1 MNHLLKA
8 ADGDSGKWVR
18 VEKSLM
24 KLFTNCLL
32 TAACI
37 ILPAFAASRC
47 TAQDGD
53 RLLHAG
59 LLGLTADEETLARE
73 PTILPN
79 DLAAPKEARWSDR
92 SGPVIRYRT
101 GGLYYKNDVMAAMV
115 KYASD
120 PGIVPLV
127 GISVEGSLCDYF
139 SSRGTFDLIYGFG
152 TFQEDRPDGT
162 PLGIWIDGEFAQLS
176 LKYTA
181 LFHLPPRTFSNEK
194 DGYFHPYLGLGVEF
208 NWFSQTVDVN
218 NRADISVVYSSH
230 ANGFGVHALAG
241 VEYVFDGWSIGL
253 ELAWSAIEVDFEKGD
268 ASIGVVGPTD
278 IGGTTLLFTIGY
290 DF

>member
-1 MNHLLKA
+1 MKPLNH
-8 ADGDSGKWVR
+8 
-18 VEKSLM
+18 
-24 KLFTNCLL
+24 CLL
-32 TAACI
+32 AAACVL
-37 ILPAFAASRC
+37 LPVFTASRC
-47 TAQDGD
+47 AAQDTD

-59 LLGLTADEETLARE
+59 MLGLTMDEEQESAKAPLAISDPIDE
-73 PTILPN
+73 EKT
-79 DLAAPKEARWSDR
+79 RWSDR
-92 SGPVIRYRT
+92 SGAVIRYRI
-101 GGLYYKNDVMAAMV
+101 GGLQYKNDVMTAMV

-120 PGIVPLV
+120 PGIVPLLGV
-127 GISVEGSLCDYF
+127 SVEGSLCDYF
-139 SSRGTFDLIYGFG
+139 SARGTFDLIYGIG

-181 LFHLPPRTFSNEK
+181 LFHLPPRTFSNGK

-218 NRADISVVYSSH
+218 DRADISVVYSSH
-230 ANGFGVHALAG
+230 ANGFGVHALGG

-253 ELAWSAIEVDFEKGD
+253 ELAWSAVEVDFGEGD

-278 IGGTTLLFTIGY
+278 IGGTTALFTIGY